1 MQQPVQVELELVLL
15 WIIREFQPISV
26 VEIAERVTSGSIVI
40 PTTDPRYHDYFNGV
54 FGRGGSQA
62 LKTLREAGLVGTL
75 DDPHAP
81 NAPQWITLP
90 ALALVQDIFDLSLT
104 QRLRPEPSGLSVFP
118 IFGAPAPPAHPRQFA
133 QVFMA
138 MPFRD
143 DLKAVYTDHV
153 RPVAARLGLSCNRAD
168 DIFSASSIMGD
179 VWSAIYHADACIVD
193 CTGRNPNVFYE
204 LGIAH
209 TLGRITIPI
218 AQSIDDIPSDLRHLR
233 FIVYQYTPPG
243 MQQFEAALTKTLQSE
258 LELSS
263 NG

>member
-1 MQQPVQVELELVLL
+1 MQVDLELVLL

-40 PTTDPRYHDYFNGV
+40 PTSDPQYHDYFNGV
-54 FGRGGSQA
+54 FGRGGSRA
-62 LKTLREAGLVGTL
+62 LAALRDAGLIGTI
-75 DDPHAP
+75 DNPQAP
-81 NAPQWITLP
+81 NAPSWVTLP
-90 ALALVQDIFDLSLT
+90 ALALVQDIFSLSLT
-104 QRLRPEPSGLSVFP
+104 RLLRPEPSGLSVFP
-118 IFGAPAPPAHPRQFA
+118 IFGAPAHPADHQQWA
-133 QVFMA
+133 HVFMA

-143 DLKAVYTDHV
+143 DLKPVYTDHV
-153 RPVAARLGLSCNRAD
+153 LRVTGQLKLTCKRAD
-168 DIFSASSIMGD
+168 DFFTTSSIMGD
-179 VWSAIYHADACIVD
+179 VWSAIYHAKACIVD

-243 MQQFEAALTKTLQSE
+243 MQQFEAALRKTLQTE
-258 LELSS
+258 LGIVESS
-263 NG
+263 

>member
-15 WIIREFQPISV
+15 WIIREFQPITV
-26 VEIAERVTSGSIVI
+26 VEIADRVTSGSIVI

-54 FGRGGSQA
+54 FGRGGSYA
-62 LKTLREAGLVGTL
+62 LTRLRDAGLVATV
-75 DDPHAP
+75 DNPQDSHS
-81 NAPQWITLP
+81 PQWVTRP
-90 ALALVQDIFDLSLT
+90 ALGIIQDVFNLSLT
-104 QRLRPEPSGLSVFP
+104 RLLRPEPSGLSVFP
-118 IFGAPAPPAHPRQFA
+118 IFGAPAPSANPNQFA

-153 RPVAARLGLSCNRAD
+153 RPVAARLNLSCNRAD
-168 DIFSASSIMGD
+168 DIFTASSIMGD

-218 AQSIDDIPSDLRHLR
+218 AQSLDDIPSDLRHLR

-258 LELSS
+258 MNLH
-263 NG
+263 G